1 MTDVTRLGGGYAESR
16 PDPLPTVEAVL
27 RAARPGSPAARLA
40 VLCGPPG
47 VGKSAAAARLS
58 ALVPNSMLIEKDAT
72 AAGFILA
79 AAGSEGVST
88 SQAYGTA
95 RYWSTLRPL
104 EYAGPTALA
113 CANLEGTRLVLLVG
127 GWGPELAVPRLWTGL
142 LSQIA
147 PSLLS
152 VIHLDP
158 PPLDAWRS
166 RMVARGSR
174 GDSPWFED
182 FAAAVTSHP
191 VWEGAFRIGTD
202 RPLEAVVQHILLALD
217 R

>member
-1 MTDVTRLGGGYAESR
+1 MTDVTQLGGGYAESR
-16 PDPLPTVEAVL
+16 PEPEPTVDAVL

-47 VGKSAAAARLS
+47 VGKSAAAARLA
-58 ALVPNSMLIEKDAT
+58 ALVPNTTWIDKDT

-79 AAGSEGVST
+79 AASADGVPASR
-88 SQAYGTA
+88 AYGTA

-104 EYAGPTALA
+104 EYAGATAQA
-113 CANLEGTRLVLLVG
+113 CANLVGTRLVLLVG
-127 GWGPELAVPRLWTGL
+127 GWGPELSVPRLWTDMR
-142 LSQIA
+142 SKIA

-166 RMVARGSR
+166 RLVSRGSR

-182 FAAAVTSHP
+182 FATTVTSLP
-191 VWEGAFRIGTD
+191 VWEGASRIATD
-202 RPLEAVVQHILLALD
+202 RPLDAVVQHILLTLD
-217 R
+217 C

>member
-40 VLCGPPG
+40 VLCGPPA
-47 VGKSAAAARLS
+47 VGKSAAAARLIT
-58 ALVPNSMLIEKDAT
+58 LVPNSILIDKDTA

-79 AAGSEGVST
+79 AASADGVST
-88 SQAYGTA
+88 GQAYGTA

-104 EYAGPTALA
+104 EYSGATAQA
-113 CANLEGTRLVLLVG
+113 CANLAGPRLVLLVG
-127 GWGPELAVPRLWTGL
+127 GWGPELAVPHLWTGL
-142 LSQIA
+142 RSKIA

-152 VIHLDP
+152 VVHLDP

-166 RMVARGSR
+166 RLVSRGSR
-174 GDSPWFED
+174 GDSPWFEE
-182 FAAAVTSHP
+182 FAAAVTSLP
-191 VWEGAFRIGTD
+191 IWEGAFRIATD
-202 RPLEAVVQHILLALD
+202 RPLDAVVQHILLALEC
-217 R
+217 